1 MMRWVCLWARQ
12 SNSFVA
18 GGVIRMDLVLGI
30 VSIILSVIV
39 FVVSY
44 NYDNYMY
51 DVVGGGGFPKMLA
64 VIIILCSIAVIGQY
78 LMRKKQGQ
86 PEEKKEKQKGNDK
99 AAILLVAGVLVYIL
113 ALETVGYLV
122 CTILLVAFLLWIQ
135 KVRNPKVLLAGTC
148 TICGFL
154 YIIFVVVLN
163 VKLPTGF
170 LI

>member
-1 MMRWVCLWARQ
+1 
-12 SNSFVA
+12 
-18 GGVIRMDLVLGI
+18 MDLVLGI

-39 FVVSY
+39 FVVSF

-64 VIIILCSIAVIGQY
+64 VIIILCSLVIIGQHFA
-78 LMRKKQGQ
+78 
-86 PEEKKEKQKGNDK
+86 EKKHKKPKEETNPGRKGNNK
-99 AAILLVAGVLVYIL
+99 AAVSLTVGVLAYIL

-122 CTILLVAFLLWIQ
+122 CTVILTGFLLWVQ
-135 KVRNPKVLLAGTC
+135 KVRKPRVLLTATC

-154 YIIFVVVLN
+154 YVIFVLVLK

>member
-1 MMRWVCLWARQ
+1 
-12 SNSFVA
+12 
-18 GGVIRMDLVLGI
+18 MDLVLGI

-39 FVVSY
+39 FVVSF

-64 VIIILCSIAVIGQY
+64 VIIILCSLAIIAQY
-78 LMRKKQGQ
+78 VADRKNKK
-86 PEEKKEKQKGNDK
+86 PEAEKKPEQKGNSK
-99 AAILLVAGVLVYIL
+99 AAILLTVGVLVYIL

-122 CTILLVAFLLWIQ
+122 CTVILVGFLLWIQ
-135 KVRNPKVLLAGTC
+135 KVRAPKVLLASTC

-154 YIIFVVVLN
+154 YVIFVLVLK

-170 LI
+170 LL

>member
-1 MMRWVCLWARQ
+1 
-12 SNSFVA
+12 
-18 GGVIRMDLVLGI
+18 MDLVLGI

-39 FVVSY
+39 FMVSF

-64 VIIILCSIAVIGQY
+64 VILILCSLAIIGQY
-78 LMRKKQGQ
+78 IVKKKQVE
-86 PEEKKEKQKGNDK
+86 PEEKKKQKGDNK
-99 AAILLVAGVLVYIL
+99 AAFLLVAGVLVYIL

-122 CTILLVAFLLWIQ
+122 CMVALVAFLLWIQ
-135 KVRNPKVLLAGTC
+135 KVRNPKVLVTSTI

-154 YIIFVVVLN
+154 YVIFVVVLN

>member
-1 MMRWVCLWARQ
+1 
-12 SNSFVA
+12 
-18 GGVIRMDLVLGI
+18 MDLVLGI

-39 FVVSY
+39 FLVSS

-64 VIIILCSIAVIGQY
+64 VIIILCSLGVIGQY
-78 LMRKKQGQ
+78 IVKKKQGQ
-86 PEEKKEKQKGNDK
+86 PEEKKDPETGDNK
-99 AAILLVAGVLVYIL
+99 AALQLVAGVLVYIL

-122 CTILLVAFLLWIQ
+122 CTVILVAYLLWIQ
-135 KVRNPKVLLAGTC
+135 KVRNPKVLLASTC

-154 YIIFVVVLN
+154 YIIFVVVLK

-170 LI
+170 LM

>member
-1 MMRWVCLWARQ
+1 
-12 SNSFVA
+12 
-18 GGVIRMDLVLGI
+18 MDLVLGI
-30 VSIILSVIV
+30 VSIVLSVIV
-39 FVVSY
+39 FVVSF

-64 VIIILCSIAVIGQY
+64 VIIILCSLGMIGQY
-78 LMRKKQGQ
+78 IADRKHKK
-86 PEEKKEKQKGNDK
+86 PEKETKPEQKGNSR
-99 AAILLVAGVLVYIL
+99 AAISLTAGVLVYIL

-122 CTILLVAFLLWIQ
+122 CTVILVGFLLWVQ
-135 KVRNPKVLLAGTC
+135 KVRNPKVLLASTC

-154 YIIFVVVLN
+154 YVIFVLVLK

>member
-1 MMRWVCLWARQ
+1 
-12 SNSFVA
+12 
-18 GGVIRMDLVLGI
+18 MDLVLGI

-39 FVVSY
+39 FVVSF

-64 VIIILCSIAVIGQY
+64 VIIILCSLVIIAQY
-78 LMRKKQGQ
+78 IVDRKNKK
-86 PEEKKEKQKGNDK
+86 PEAEKKTEQKGNSK
-99 AAILLVAGVLVYIL
+99 AAILLTAGVLVYIL

-122 CTILLVAFLLWIQ
+122 CTVILVGFLLWIQ
-135 KVRNPKVLLAGTC
+135 KVRTPKVLLASTC

-154 YIIFVVVLN
+154 YVIFVLVLK

-170 LI
+170 LL

>member
-1 MMRWVCLWARQ
+1 
-12 SNSFVA
+12 
-18 GGVIRMDLVLGI
+18 MDLVLGI

-64 VIIILCSIAVIGQY
+64 VIIILCSLAVIVQY
-78 LMRKKQGQ
+78 IIRKKQEG
-86 PEEKKEKQKGNDK
+86 PEDKKKPEKGDNKS
-99 AAILLVAGVLVYIL
+99 AFLLVISIFVYIL
-113 ALETVGYLV
+113 ALETIGYLV
-122 CTILLVAFLLWIQ
+122 CMITLVAFLLWIQ
-135 KVRNPKVLLAGTC
+135 KVRNLKVLVTSTI

-154 YIIFVVVLN
+154 YIIFVVVLK